1 MRGRFILFHS
11 PDQSGVSEPLSSIQ
25 HQIKNHK
32 YLAKH
37 TRNGQNKMSTSE
49 FPPAAI
55 RPLVEE
61 VAALL
66 KERKETIS
74 VAETVRH
81 QHPTL
86 CRIYPLDRY
95 IPMQQG

>member
-1 MRGRFILFHS
+1 MRGRFPAYS
-11 PDQSGVSEPLSSIQ
+11 PGQAGVSEPLSSIQ
-25 HQIKNHK
+25 HRIKNHK
-32 YLAKH
+32 YLAKQ
-37 TRNGQNKMSTSE
+37 TRNKKMSTSE
-49 FPPAAI
+49 FPPASI

-86 CRIYPLDRY
+86 CRIYPLG
-95 IPMQQG
+95 INKG